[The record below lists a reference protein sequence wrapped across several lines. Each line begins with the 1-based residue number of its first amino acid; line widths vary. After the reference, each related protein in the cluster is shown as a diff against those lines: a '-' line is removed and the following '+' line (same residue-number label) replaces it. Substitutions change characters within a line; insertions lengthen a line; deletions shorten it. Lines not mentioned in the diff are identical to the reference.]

1 MRIIK
6 ITVVLLLTASMK
18 IFAAGFAQEV
28 SINVKN
34 MPVKEVLNQ
43 LTKQTGYNFICDAAV
58 INNTKPI
65 TIHATNIIL
74 SKVLD
79 KCFTNQAVDIIFDNE
94 NTVVIKPKT

>member
-1 MRIIK
+1 MYKYHTALKCGISSCCTLKSMRITK
-6 ITVVLLLTASMK
+6 ITIVLLLTASLK
-18 IFAAGFAQEV
+18 IFAAGFAQKV

-43 LTKQTGYNFICDAAV
+43 LSKQTGYNFICDAVV
-58 INNTKPI
+58 INSTKPI

-79 KCFTNQAVDIIFDNE
+79 K
-94 NTVVIKPKT
+94 